1 MNQAAGR
8 QETRLDSD
16 EVAVMNTGSE
26 LFLTAG
32 ETADL
37 LRTTKHALYSMIAR
51 GQLPGVTRL
60 GRRVFIR
67 LDDLLHYLD
76 QSRTPSPKE

>member
-1 MNQAAGR
+1 MNLGR
-8 QETRLDSD
+8 GTTETRADSD
-16 EVAVMNTGSE
+16 EVALMNTGSE
-26 LFLTAG
+26 LFLTVG

-37 LRTTKHALYSMIAR
+37 LRTTSPAIYSMIGR

-60 GRRVFIR
+60 GRRVLVR
-67 LDDLLHYLD
+67 REDLLHWLD